1 MALGEYRG
9 PRRAHAFRKYAEQV
23 ATERMRRHEW
33 QCYMAD
39 AWWYNAQGQYN
50 TVRYRDMVEPRE
62 DFDAQGVIDS
72 VIERAGLEV
81 IER

>member
-1 MALGEYRG
+1 MRK
-9 PRRAHAFRKYAEQV
+9 HAWR
-23 ATERMRRHEW
+23 
-33 QCYMAD
+33 CYMAD

-72 VIERAGLEV
+72 VIERAGLGV
-81 IER
+81 IE